1 MKYVGGC
8 LKRGLFARFSEIH
21 LETLYNKIALNEQK
35 CLAILSA
42 YKTALF
48 EENNFV
54 CTHYTGERDISAHL
68 GQSYSVGSLQVC
80 WGNYDTLTRHGLKVQ
95 KIKKGMA
102 VNMKL
107 AFAYCSLNLFNLT
120 QPIPF

>member
-1 MKYVGGC
+1 MVPEKNMDS
-8 LKRGLFARFSEIH
+8 F
-21 LETLYNKIALNEQK
+21 
-35 CLAILSA
+35 
-42 YKTALF
+42 
-48 EENNFV
+48 FV
-54 CTHYTGERDISAHL
+54 FHVL
-68 GQSYSVGSLQVC
+68 VLQVC